1 MLKNKL
7 IVSAGDP
14 PLSVWIL
21 HLLYRNVSNCTFS
34 FSLPRI
40 QQVWCLILSSKHKF
54 VLARRIYYVCNDK
67 YQLCTIVQISWTSF
81 LKVKTAMLSSECKLF
96 KNSPNYQGF
105 FVIHITRNHNYFGMT
120 RYIFK
125 ESAWREPGLT
135 NTAPIAPT
143 AHSQWVGRFLPIHEY
158 VQKNLKKHLHF
169 DHIW

>member
-105 FVIHITRNHNYFGMT
+105 FVIHITRNHNC
-120 RYIFK
+120 
-125 ESAWREPGLT
+125 
-135 NTAPIAPT
+135 
-143 AHSQWVGRFLPIHEY
+143 FL
-158 VQKNLKKHLHF
+158 HLHF
-169 DHIW
+169 DHIWSEVEFVTPVTPGGSVKFLPVV